1 MLKNKVLYIRLARQP
16 TTMKKLTTLLLLL
29 AAFSPLFAQITL
41 TSADMPAPPTVLYNG
56 VDTMPSGASLGQN
69 GANRTWDF
77 SALAR
82 HRTDT
87 VNHKLPSATPYPT
100 TYTGATDGV
109 TLNNV
114 NYAFFKNS
122 STKYECLGLAGDLL
136 SNGSS
141 IDVTFNPVLQV
152 YQFPMAYGNR
162 FSDSYGFVKQVSGSS
177 VGQPLANQVKL
188 TFTATFYDTIDAWG
202 ALTTPIGTYQTIR
215 EKRIE
220 YNRTKVDVLPFFPA
234 TWSTFSDSYDTIIT
248 YTWLSTITKGP
259 VLTATV
265 SKATGNIT
273 NITYSLTPPPV
284 VAPVANFTWA
294 NPYGGFVQFT
304 NTSTNN
310 PTTYAWT
317 YGDGG
322 TSNAASPNHTYA
334 ANGTYNVCLTVT
346 NAGGSNTYCANVTV
360 SGIFNTVI
368 NGPAQRCSN
377 QRTGVAYTATSRA
390 GNTYSWTATGGSL
403 ASGAGTAAITVN
415 WNANGPYNLRL
426 IECNSTGQFCDT
438 ADLAVTIL
446 PAPTTT
452 VTQTIC
458 YGQSYLG
465 YTASGTYP
473 DTYTAANGCDS
484 VRTLVLTVRPQ
495 NTTTVN
501 ITVCAGGSYH
511 GYTASGSYTDQFTD
525 VNGCDSVRTLN
536 LTVRA
541 ANITTV
547 NASICPGSSYY
558 GYTTSGT
565 YTDPFTDINGCDS
578 IRTLNLT
585 VQASIVDTL
594 NLSICNG
601 NSYFGYTVSG
611 SYNDTFT
618 VSGCDSVRVLNLSV
632 LNEILDTVS
641 ALICAGDTL
650 YGYFSTGV
658 YIDTFTSVGGCDSIR
673 TLYLATLQPV
683 VTNINQTICYGDSY
697 LGYTASGTYSTTYVG
712 SNGCDS
718 VRNLTLTVR
727 PQNVASVSASIC
739 FGDDYDGYTTAGIYT
754 DTLIDGNGCDYI
766 RTLNLNILPAIATS
780 IAQTICSGQSFEGY
794 TIGGVYS
801 DTFAAL
807 NGCDSIRELTL
818 SVLPVMTNTEVQ
830 TICDGESYNGF
841 TATGVYIDTFSGSNG
856 CDSLQVLDLTVAALP
871 AVPVMSIVGN
881 MLSVDDNYSSY
892 QWYQDTTLLVGDTS
906 DVYTATVNG
915 NYSVLVTNSAGC
927 QVISATQNVTGIG
940 VNETVT
946 SFGVKVYPNPTA
958 GKVYMDVE
966 GIGEA
971 KWTLFNAVGQHIKMG
986 TADNNTAIIDMGEY
1000 TEGCYF
1006 VRVQSGDNLVIV
1018 KIFKSQ

>member
-1 MLKNKVLYIRLARQP
+1 
-16 TTMKKLTTLLLLL
+16 
-29 AAFSPLFAQITL
+29 
-41 TSADMPAPPTVLYNG
+41 MPVAPSVLYNG
-56 VDTMPSGASLGQN
+56 VDTMPTGASLGQN

-87 VNHKLPSATPYPT
+87 VNHKLPSATPYSA
-100 TYTGATDGV
+100 TYPSATDGV

-114 NYAFFKNS
+114 NYAFFRNS

-141 IDVTFNPVLQV
+141 IDVTFSPVLQV
-152 YQFPMAYGNR
+152 YQFPTAYGNR

-234 TWSTFSDSYDTIIT
+234 VWNTVSDSYDTIIT

-273 NITYSLTPPPV
+273 NVTYSLTPPPV
-284 VAPVANFTWA
+284 QAPVAGFTA
-294 NPYGGFVQFT
+294 SNPYGGFAQFT

-310 PTTYAWT
+310 PTTYSWT
-317 YGDGG
+317 FGDGG
-322 TSNAASPNHTYA
+322 TSTAASPNHTYA

-346 NAGGSNTYCANVTV
+346 NAGGSDTYCANVNV

-377 QRTGVAYTATSRA
+377 QRTGVAYTATNRT
-390 GNTYSWTATGGSL
+390 GNTYSWTATGGSV
-403 ASGAGTAAITVN
+403 ATGSGTAAVTVN
-415 WNANGPYNLRL
+415 WNATGPYNLRL

-452 VTQTIC
+452 VTQTVC

-465 YTASGTYP
+465 YSASGTYP

-511 GYTASGSYTDQFTD
+511 GYTASGTYTDQFTDVNGCDSIRTLNLTVRAANNTTVNASICPGSSYYGHTTSGTYTDQFTD

-536 LTVRA
+536 LTVQ
-541 ANITTV
+541 
-547 NASICPGSSYY
+547 ASIIDTLNLTICNGGSYY
-558 GYTTSGT
+558 GYTSNGT
-565 YTDPFTDINGCDS
+565 
-578 IRTLNLT
+578 
-585 VQASIVDTL
+585 
-594 NLSICNG
+594 
-601 NSYFGYTVSG
+601 
-611 SYNDTFT
+611 YNDTFT
-618 VSGCDSVRVLNLSV
+618 VSGCDSVRVLNLTV

-650 YGYFSTGV
+650 DGYYSLGV
-658 YIDTFTSVGGCDSIR
+658 YTDTFTSAGGCDSIR
-673 TLYLATLQPV
+673 TLYLAILQPV
-683 VTNINQTICYGDSY
+683 VTNISQTICYGDSY
-697 LGYTASGTYSTTYVG
+697 LGYSTSGFYSTTFVG

-727 PQNVASVSASIC
+727 PQNTASLSASIC
-739 FGDDYDGYTTAGIYT
+739 FGDDYDGYTAAGIYI
-754 DTLIDGNGCDYI
+754 DTLVDGNGCDYI
-766 RTLNLNILPAIATS
+766 RTLNLSVLPQILTS
-780 IAQTICSGQSFEGY
+780 VTQTICFGESFEGY
-794 TIGGVYS
+794 SVGGVYA
-801 DTFAAL
+801 DTFAAVG
-807 NGCDSIRELTL
+807 GCDSIRELTL
-818 SVLPVMTNTEVQ
+818 NVLPVAINTEAQ
-830 TICDGESYNGF
+830 TICDGESYNGYD
-841 TATGVYIDTFSGSNG
+841 ATGVYTDTLTGANG
-856 CDSLQVLDLTVAALP
+856 CDSIYMLNLTVEALP
-871 AVPVMSIVGN
+871 AMPTISAAGN
-881 MLSVDDNYSSY
+881 VLSVGGTYDSY
-892 QWYQDTTLLVGDTS
+892 QWYQDSTLLVGNTS
-906 DVYTATVNG
+906 DTYTATANG
-915 NYSVLVTNSAGC
+915 NYSVVVTNAAGC
-927 QVISATQNVTGIG
+927 ESISATQNVTGIG
-940 VNETVT
+940 IAETQ
-946 SFGVKVYPNPTA
+946 SQIGVKVYPNPTA
-958 GKVYMDVE
+958 GNLYLVVDAVSD
-966 GIGEA
+966 A
-971 KWTLFNAVGQHIKMG
+971 KWILYNALGQQIAEG
-986 TADNNTAIIDMGEY
+986 AADNHTATIEMDDY
-1000 TEGCYF
+1000 TDGYYF
-1006 VRVQSGDNLVIV
+1006 IRVQSGKAVTTV
-1018 KIFKSQ
+1018 KIFKAQ